1 MIIPRVPVQ
10 HRRLLPDRRLSGPT
24 PWVIA
29 ILMML
34 TLLAAAAGVG
44 LARSANAI
52 GAAIA
57 GRVTVQIVTANPVTR
72 AEQAAA
78 LATHFPTIEMLHL
91 IGATDRQITRLFQ
104 RRIAIDTAYGIA
116 LGTVVAAAILL
127 LIGWQWSGVT
137 SGLAA
142 TASFGPAG
150 WALLLALPL
159 LAIALAALTAR
170 QTLLAALKKIL

>member
-1 MIIPRVPVQ
+1 MMPSVHQKNRSSAWRAAMGAPGARIIPHAEWLGPVA
-10 HRRLLPDRRLSGPT
+10 RLIRSLA
-24 PWVIA
+24 WVA
-29 ILMML
+29 GGLVVLM
-34 TLLAAAAGVG
+34 TLASAAVVIMT
-44 LARSANAI
+44 AR
-52 GAAIA
+52 
-57 GRVTVQIVTANPVTR
+57 
-72 AEQAAA
+72 AA
-78 LATHFPTIEMLHL
+78 LGTHYATIEMLHM
-91 IGATDRQITRLFQ
+91 IGATDQQITRLFQ

-116 LGTVVAAAILL
+116 LGTVVAALILL

-142 TASFGPAG
+142 TASLGPAG

>member
-1 MIIPRVPVQ
+1 
-10 HRRLLPDRRLSGPT
+10 
-24 PWVIA
+24 
-29 ILMML
+29 
-34 TLLAAAAGVG
+34 
-44 LARSANAI
+44 
-52 GAAIA
+52 
-57 GRVTVQIVTANPVTR
+57 
-72 AEQAAA
+72 
-78 LATHFPTIEMLHL
+78 MLHL

-116 LGTVVAAAILL
+116 LGSTVAAAILL

-137 SGLAA
+137 AGLAA
-142 TASFGPAG
+142 TASLGPAG